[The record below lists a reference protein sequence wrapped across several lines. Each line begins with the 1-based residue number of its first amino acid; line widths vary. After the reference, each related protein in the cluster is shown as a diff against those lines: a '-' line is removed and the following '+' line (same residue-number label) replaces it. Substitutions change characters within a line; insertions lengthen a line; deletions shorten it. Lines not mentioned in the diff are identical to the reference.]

1 MSAAVPVRVEGI
13 CKRFGGLQALK
24 DVSFVAPA
32 GKITGLVGQNGAGKT
47 TLINVITRQLAP
59 DAGEVFAGP
68 RRITRLAAHQVAGAG
83 LARTFQQLRLF
94 ANMTCLENVLLGLP
108 KGRGESLAA
117 CLFTPGRVARQEAE
131 HRAAARTILE
141 AFGLG
146 DRADASAA
154 GLSYGLQKLLSLAR
168 LAAAR
173 AEIVLID
180 EPTSGLSGEAVERV
194 ASAVA
199 HFRNEGKTVL
209 LVEHDMDVLF
219 ALSDH
224 VVVLDQG
231 QVLCQGTP
239 AEIRTNNEVREIY
252 LGKGHVA

>member
-1 MSAAVPVRVEGI
+1 MTVPLRVDGI
-13 CKRFGGLQALK
+13 SKSFGGVQALK

-47 TLINVITRQLAP
+47 TLINVITKQLTP
-59 DAGEVFAGP
+59 DTGEVYVGTSP
-68 RRITRLAAHQVAGAG
+68 ITQLPAHHMASAG

-108 KGRGESLAA
+108 SGRGESLAA
-117 CLFTPGRVARQEAE
+117 CLFTPGGVARQEAQD
-131 HRAAARTILE
+131 RATALSILE
-141 AFGLG
+141 AYGLG
-146 DRADASAA
+146 DRAETGASE
-154 GLSYGLQKLLSLAR
+154 LSYGLQKLLSLAR

-199 HFRNEGKTVL
+199 HFRDQNKTVI

-219 ALSDH
+219 SLSDH

-239 AEIRTNNEVREIY
+239 AEIRDNAQVREIY
-252 LGKGHVA
+252 LGKGHAA